1 MTLSPQWLD
10 ELRARTTLSAVIAP
24 SVKLIKAGREFK
36 ACCPFHQEKTP
47 SFTVNDEKGFYHCLA
62 AETLVITRLGRVP
75 ISKLAGQTVDVL
87 ARDGRWVAGTFAN
100 YGRQR
105 LLRIELSRNGVRKTL
120 FATSGHRWFVRGRK
134 SALTTIDL
142 RVGYRLES
150 AIPQVRKEWTLDPEG
165 IRHGIIFGDGTAYRG
180 DYGTIN
186 LHGGKDLCL
195 AFWFPDQVHHLK
207 ERAGGNTYLRIYG
220 GRAFAGMKALPSLD
234 RGDSYLLGFLAGY
247 LAADGCVAKD
257 GTIILNSASRDHLEA
272 TRDIA
277 AALGIATYGLTTQMR
292 RGFGRDESALHRI
305 HFVPATMSAEMF
317 LLDEARKRF
326 EAQRKAFARLRW
338 TVTGLEESGRCEDVY
353 CAEVADGHAFAL
365 EDNILTGNCFGCG
378 AHGDAIRFLTDHRGL
393 PFMDAVKELA
403 GKAGMEVPAPDP
415 RDREKA
421 ERSAGLHDVMAA
433 AQKWF
438 ADQLNGV
445 DGGEARAYLAN
456 RGIDTKTIERFG
468 IGYAP
473 DSRGK
478 LKAALQNLGE
488 DKLID
493 TGLLINPEEER
504 KDSYDRFRGRI
515 MFPIRDAR
523 GRVIGFGG
531 RILGAGEPKYL
542 NSPDTVLFDKGRTL
556 YNLDLAGPASRKAGR
571 IIVVEGYMDVIALD
585 RAGIAEAV
593 APNGTALTDA
603 QLERL
608 WRLEP
613 APICCFDG
621 DSAGQK
627 AAVRAAMR
635 ALPHLAPERTL
646 RFVALPAGQD
656 PDDIVR
662 AGGSEA
668 IEALLASP
676 EPLVER
682 LWRHEVEA
690 APLDTPEARA
700 GLKQRLIEHSQAIAD
715 PNVRQLYRDEWL
727 RKFDALV
734 RPQQQ
739 HQARSL
745 FPRREWRKQGGRFVP
760 PPPPTLDSTRGVAK
774 TGVEAPIARA
784 LLRGFILY
792 PEALHDH
799 LEELAHLTIADRG
812 CASLRDQLV
821 EIAMSGQHLD
831 RDSLE
836 TILAD
841 KAANIDVRRGAMRFS
856 FTRQGSNSEVARRDL
871 AAALEAVIAR
881 TEIELALSEATRR
894 LKQDVSESAFEEQ
907 QKLHAAREVIND
919 RLASLASNE

>member
-1 MTLSPQWLD
+1 MTLSPAWLD

-47 SFTVNDEKGFYHCLA
+47 SFTVNDEKGFYHC
-62 AETLVITRLGRVP
+62 
-75 ISKLAGQTVDVL
+75 
-87 ARDGRWVAGTFAN
+87 
-100 YGRQR
+100 
-105 LLRIELSRNGVRKTL
+105 
-120 FATSGHRWFVRGRK
+120 
-134 SALTTIDL
+134 
-142 RVGYRLES
+142 
-150 AIPQVRKEWTLDPEG
+150 
-165 IRHGIIFGDGTAYRG
+165 
-180 DYGTIN
+180 
-186 LHGGKDLCL
+186 
-195 AFWFPDQVHHLK
+195 
-207 ERAGGNTYLRIYG
+207 
-220 GRAFAGMKALPSLD
+220 
-234 RGDSYLLGFLAGY
+234 
-247 LAADGCVAKD
+247 
-257 GTIILNSASRDHLEA
+257 
-272 TRDIA
+272 
-277 AALGIATYGLTTQMR
+277 
-292 RGFGRDESALHRI
+292 
-305 HFVPATMSAEMF
+305 
-317 LLDEARKRF
+317 
-326 EAQRKAFARLRW
+326 
-338 TVTGLEESGRCEDVY
+338 
-353 CAEVADGHAFAL
+353 
-365 EDNILTGNCFGCG
+365 FGCG

-415 RDREKA
+415 RDRERQ

-433 AQKWF
+433 AQEWF
-438 ADQLNGV
+438 VEQLNGIE
-445 DGGEARAYLAN
+445 GGEASSYLEG
-456 RGIDTKTIERFG
+456 RGIDRKIRERFG

-473 DSRGK
+473 DARGK
-478 LKAALQNLGE
+478 LKAALKNLGE

-493 TGLLINPEEER
+493 TGLLIQPEVGE
-504 KDSYDRFRGRI
+504 KASYDRFRGRI

-556 YNLDLAGPASRKAGR
+556 YNLDLAGPASRKSGR

-621 DSAGQK
+621 DAAGQK

-656 PDDIVR
+656 PDDVVR
-662 AGGSEA
+662 SGGREA

-690 APLDTPEARA
+690 TPLDTPEVRA
-700 GLKQRLIEHSQAIAD
+700 GLKARLMEHAQAIGD

-739 HQARSL
+739 QGRSL

-760 PPPPTLDSTRGVAK
+760 PPPPTLESTRGVAK
-774 TGVEAPIARA
+774 SGVETPIARA

-792 PEALHDH
+792 PQALHDH
-799 LEELAHLTIADRG
+799 LEELAHLTIADRN
-812 CASLRDQLV
+812 CAALRDQLV

-831 RDSLE
+831 REGLE

-881 TEIELALSEATRR
+881 TEIELALSEATKR